1 MSSAGRSIPNTRAGL
16 LTARQRLAVAR
27 RGFELLDRKRD
38 VLIGEILA
46 MVEEAEAVR
55 HEASERFGEAYQ
67 RLDVARAVMGTERVR
82 RLALSG
88 QRSVDVEITPRSVM
102 GVVVPMVRYDV
113 LKADLTYGSG
123 TTSVV
128 LDQAQL
134 DWDAVL
140 ELIGRLAEKVTTVW
154 RLALELRRTQR
165 RLNALEHLYI
175 PTYTEAVTRIE
186 QALEEREREE
196 FFRAKRAK
204 AKLQARRGGASPS
217 DPT

>member
-1 MSSAGRSIPNTRAGL
+1 MSSAGRAIPNTRAGL
-16 LTARQRLAVAR
+16 LTARQRLSVAR
-27 RGFELLDRKRD
+27 RGFDLLDRKRE

-55 HEASERFGEAYQ
+55 NEAAERFGEAYQ

-165 RLNALEHLYI
+165 RLNALENLYI
-175 PTYTEAVTRIE
+175 PTYAEAVTRIE

-204 AKLQARRGGASPS
+204 AKLRARHGDASSS
-217 DPT
+217 DAT